1 MSPEVAK
8 AVERPVVSFVILQS
22 VSKPRLTPS
31 QDTPSRK
38 VQNKISKGTAPEDA
52 NSSKSSLSNEISDE
66 AVNMSLSTPAPK
78 ILYRYIVKDEEG
90 NIFSKEESNQPIQY
104 DNKIQITAPA
114 KEVLLEVVTTKTKDT
129 EFGIT
134 TTEFETV
141 LKIHSHHILNALRE
155 IVSHYPGWNLYPA
168 NGIMEIS
175 DPFEPLVHHIDALN
189 DYKTNQPEHHNL
201 EMITTTNNHIDTLLG
216 LLDGLMDDE
225 VKIERDRHQRIPAV
239 CTYENAWILF
249 PPGSLVWIKQPNE
262 DPKAAIVSYST
273 KGARLNTWGI
283 KFDSDMHLQVGHAFY
298 RMKHFE
304 GEKEVSQLD
313 ICPKKWFTITPETV
327 EKQMRRGKMYAELFR
342 PCYKEY
348 SGQVDDSGEL
358 HVSSVLHI
366 NGES

>member
-31 QDTPSRK
+31 QDNPSRK

-189 DYKTNQPEHHNL
+189 DYKSNQPEHHNL
-201 EMITTTNNHIDTLLG
+201 EMITTTNDHIDTLLG

-225 VKIERDRHQRIPAV
+225 VKLERDRHRRIPAV
-239 CTYENAWILF
+239 CTYENVWMLF

-262 DPKAAIVSYST
+262 DPKAAIVSSS
-273 KGARLNTWGI
+273 KRGARLTSWGI
-283 KFDSDMHLQVGHAFY
+283 KFGSDMHLRVNQAFY
-298 RMKHFE
+298 EMERFE

-313 ICPKKWFTITPETV
+313 ICPKKWSTITPETV
-327 EKQMRRGKMYAELFR
+327 ERQMRRGKMYAELFR
-342 PCYKEY
+342 ACYKEY
-348 SGQVDDSGEL
+348 SGQGDNSGEL
-358 HVSSVLHI
+358 QLSSVLPI
-366 NGES
+366 NGKS